1 MPKSTPKPDYVKT
14 LTDQQWAS
22 ASLSER
28 ALHVASSQMDVKEVG
43 ANWGPMVK
51 IYLAVAGLFTPA
63 PWCASFVTWCLVQA
77 GADRKKL
84 PKFAGS
90 TYYWWQWAKDAHRDN
105 ANPKRGRLF
114 VWNDK
119 GGGHIGFVAE
129 TLVNGS
135 YRTIE
140 GNTNDDGGREGY
152 KVAGRIRKQ
161 LDIIHHVR
169 WTFIE
174 IGDELY

>member
-1 MPKSTPKPDYVKT
+1 MSQQTAKPPYVKT

-22 ASLSER
+22 ALLSER
-28 ALHVASSQMDVKEVG
+28 ALHVAHSQLGVKESG

-51 IYLAVAGLFTPA
+51 LYLAVAGMFSPA
-63 PWCASFVTWCLVQA
+63 PWCASFVTWCLVQS

-84 PKFAGS
+84 PKFAAS
-90 TYYWWQWAKDAHRDN
+90 TYYWWEWAKNSHRDN
-105 ANPKRGRLF
+105 PNPSRGRLF
-114 VWNDK
+114 VWNEK

-135 YRTIE
+135 FRTVE
-140 GNTNDDGGREGY
+140 GNTNDNGGREGY
-152 KVAGRIRKQ
+152 KVAERIRKQ
-161 LDIIHHVR
+161 LDVIGHPR
-169 WTFIE
+169 WTYIE